1 MSVTHA
7 VIVIPTPARY
17 MARLAK
23 HFEHRV
29 SVQREDDR
37 ARIEFDG
44 APCSLLAT
52 EAALEIRIEAQDA
65 ALRHRIRDVVDR
77 HLRQVA
83 AQESFE
89 IEWQEG

>member
-1 MSVTHA
+1 MSVTKA
-7 VIVIPTPARY
+7 TVVIPTPARY
-17 MARLAK
+17 MVRLAK

-52 EAALEIRIEAQDA
+52 DAVLEIRIESEDA
-65 ALRHRIRDVVDR
+65 ALLARVRDVVDR

-89 IEWQEG
+89 IEWQDG